1 MKLKIKR
8 ELLLENLN
16 KVSKAI
22 STKNL
27 IPSLSGIKFD
37 LTKEGLT
44 LTASNNDLTIQKFIE
59 IKDENMNVQEEG
71 IIIIQGKEI
80 LDIVRVIPEEEIN
93 IEVIDELKVLIYT
106 DDEKIKYDL
115 NVINKSEYP
124 NVNLEKSDNYITISS
139 EELLNIVKETAFA
152 TSTDESRPVL
162 TGINFKIN
170 GDLLEC
176 SATDSYRLAKKENRL
191 SKPVEEIYN
200 IIIPGKN
207 IIEFSKIIDDRE
219 GEIKLHVFN
228 NKILF
233 EEDNLLFQSRLIN
246 GNYPNTSK
254 LIPEDS
260 VLKIKA
266 KLSQLYNVIG
276 QASILTTDKEKN
288 IVSLSTNGDLLIV
301 KSVSNEKGKAEMKMN
316 IEKNNNEDITIAF
329 SAKYMMEALN
339 ALNTDIIEMSFIGE
353 VKPITIKNT
362 TEDGLIQLVVP
373 IRTYLNNIRHNLL
386 CKYDIIT
393 TYF

>member
-27 IPSLSGIKFD
+27 IPTLAGIKFD

-44 LTASNNDLTIQKFIE
+44 LTASNNDITIQKFIKIE
-59 IKDENMNVQEEG
+59 EDNMSVEKEG

-80 LDIVRVIPEEEIN
+80 LDIVRIIKEEEIN

-115 NVINKSEYP
+115 NVINKNEYP
-124 NVNLEKSDNYITISS
+124 NVNLEKSDNYVVISS
-139 EELLNIVKETAFA
+139 EQLLNIVKETAFA
-152 TSTDESRPVL
+152 TSTDESRPVF

-170 GDLLEC
+170 GDILEC
-176 SATDSYRLAKKENRL
+176 SATDSYRLAKKEIRL
-191 SKPVEEIYN
+191 TKPVEEIYN

-207 IIEFSKIIDDRE
+207 IIEFSRIIDGE
-219 GEIKLHVFN
+219 EEIKLHIFN
-228 NKILF
+228 NKILL
-233 EEDNLLFQSRLIN
+233 EENDLLFQSRLIS

-260 VLKIKA
+260 ILKITGN
-266 KLSQLYNVIG
+266 LSKLYNVIE

-288 IVSLSTNGDLLIV
+288 IVSLSTNGNLLIV

-339 ALNTDIIEMSFIGE
+339 ALNTENIEMSFVGE
-353 VKPITIKNT
+353 VKPITLKNT
-362 TEDGLIQLVVP
+362 EEDGLIQLVVP
-373 IRTYLNNIRHNLL
+373 IRTY
-386 CKYDIIT
+386 
-393 TYF
+393 

>member
-27 IPSLSGIKFD
+27 IPTLSGIKFD

-44 LTASNNDLTIQKFIE
+44 LTASNNDITIQKFIK
-59 IKDENMNVQEEG
+59 IKEDNMDIQKEG

-80 LDIVRVIPEEEIN
+80 LDIVRIIGEEEIN

-115 NVINKSEYP
+115 NVINKNEYP
-124 NVNLEKSDNYITISS
+124 NVNLEKSDNHVVLKSD
-139 EELLNIVKETAFA
+139 ELLNIVKETAFA

-176 SATDSYRLAKKENRL
+176 SATDSYRLAKKEIRL
-191 SKPVEEIYN
+191 NKPVEEIYN

-207 IIEFSKIIDDRE
+207 LIEFSRIIDDRE
-219 GEIKLHVFN
+219 GEINIHIFN

-254 LIPEDS
+254 LIPEES
-260 VLKIKA
+260 ILKITA
-266 KLSQLYNVIG
+266 RLSQLYNVIE

-288 IVSLSTNGDLLIV
+288 IVSLSTNGNLLTV

-316 IEKNNNEDITIAF
+316 IEKNNTEEITIAF

-339 ALNTDIIEMSFIGE
+339 ALTTENVEMSFVGE
-353 VKPITIKNT
+353 IKPITIKNT
-362 TEDGLIQLVVP
+362 TDDGLIQLVVP
-373 IRTYLNNIRHNLL
+373 IRTY
-386 CKYDIIT
+386 
-393 TYF
+393 

>member
-59 IKDENMNVQEEG
+59 IKDENMNVQQEG

-176 SATDSYRLAKKENRL
+176 SATDSYRLAKKEIRL
-191 SKPVEEIYN
+191 NKPVEEIYN

-207 IIEFSKIIDDRE
+207 IIEFSKIIDDKE

-373 IRTYLNNIRHNLL
+373 IRTY
-386 CKYDIIT
+386 
-393 TYF
+393 

>member
-27 IPSLSGIKFD
+27 IPTLAGIKFD
-37 LTKEGLT
+37 LKKEGLT
-44 LTASNNDLTIQKFIE
+44 LTASNNDITIQKFIKIE
-59 IKDENMNVQEEG
+59 ENNMSIEKEG

-80 LDIVRVIPEEEIN
+80 LDIVRIIKEEEIN

-115 NVINKSEYP
+115 NVINKNEYP
-124 NVNLEKSDNYITISS
+124 NVNLEKSDNYVVISS
-139 EELLNIVKETAFA
+139 EQLLNIVKETAFA

-176 SATDSYRLAKKENRL
+176 SATDSYRLAKKEIRL
-191 SKPVEEIYN
+191 TKPVEEIYN
-200 IIIPGKN
+200 IIMPGKN
-207 IIEFSKIIDDRE
+207 IIEFSRIIDDRE
-219 GEIKLHVFN
+219 GEIRLHIFN
-228 NKILF
+228 NKILL
-233 EEDNLLFQSRLIN
+233 EEGDLLFQSRLIS

-260 VLKIKA
+260 ILKITA
-266 KLSQLYNVIG
+266 NLSQLYNVIE
-276 QASILTTDKEKN
+276 QASILTSDKEKN
-288 IVSLSTNGDLLIV
+288 IVSLSTSGNLLIV

-316 IEKNNNEDITIAF
+316 IVKNNNEDITIAF

-339 ALNTDIIEMSFIGE
+339 ALNNENIEMSFIGE
-353 VKPITIKNT
+353 VKPITIKNL
-362 TEDGLIQLVVP
+362 EDDGLIQLVVP
-373 IRTYLNNIRHNLL
+373 IRTY
-386 CKYDIIT
+386 
-393 TYF
+393 